1 MAHKTEPIK
10 GEAMRNTLHAG
21 ENVCH
26 RTRAQWG
33 VGKITSINN
42 CGTVRVV
49 FEGNK
54 VLSIAKGINFLFKV
68 DAKGNKI

>member
-1 MAHKTEPIK
+1 
-10 GEAMRNTLHAG
+10 MRNVLYAG

-26 RTRAQWG
+26 RTRAKWG
-33 VGKITSINN
+33 IGKITSINS

-54 VLSIAKGINFLFKV
+54 ILSIAKGINFLVKV
-68 DAKGNKI
+68 DQKGNKI

>member
-1 MAHKTEPIK
+1 MKNI
-10 GEAMRNTLHAG
+10 LHAG

-26 RTRAQWG
+26 RARAKWG
-33 VGKITSINN
+33 IGKITSINS

-54 VLSIAKGINFLFKV
+54 ILSIAKGSSYLIKV
-68 DAKGNKI
+68 DPQGNKI